1 MFIVFYFVWSE
12 LIVVRV
18 YPLGTPSFFGN
29 PKNIFGNLEF
39 NFGNLLKI
47 MSIIAII

>member
-1 MFIVFYFVWSE
+1 MQTGIAFSLNYNSAGIPY
-12 LIVVRV
+12 
-18 YPLGTPSFFGN
+18 FFGK

-39 NFGNLLKI
+39 NFGNLLKM

>member
-1 MFIVFYFVWSE
+1 MGCIRS
-12 LIVVRV
+12 
-18 YPLGTPSFFGN
+18 GTPYFFGK

-39 NFGNLLKI
+39 NFGNLLKM